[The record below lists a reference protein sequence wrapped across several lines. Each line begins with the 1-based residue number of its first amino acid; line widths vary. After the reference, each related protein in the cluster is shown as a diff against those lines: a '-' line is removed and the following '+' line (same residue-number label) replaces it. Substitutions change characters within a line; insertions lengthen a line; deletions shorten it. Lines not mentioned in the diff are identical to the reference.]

1 MTVKVMCVCLSSC
14 VMCLRVSAR
23 ACAPQFQ
30 FVISRQRLISSVFVV
45 ERDLGN
51 SDATYL
57 PCKLRQL
64 GARRGHEWPASL
76 MKRDE
81 PRGRRLRSRSHER
94 DRRRS
99 RSHERGRG
107 RSHERGRRRSR
118 SHERDRRRSRSHE
131 RGRRRSRSHE
141 RHRSRRERDMRRS
154 GSSERH
160 MHMHGRPSG
169 PREQAAPAFVDILF
183 DADEERHR
191 RGWRSIAVPASACVA
206 DLRRMVFDTVP
217 TCGAET
223 DAHLVLQTE
232 DGARLYAAMS
242 LAEAGLGP
250 GSRIVWRSGRADG
263 LRKLLEPEAPTE
275 LHGHAK
281 RQKTFALEMK
291 FGGRPPIDPYSREL
305 ELIEV
310 ELPGEVAGS
319 LHGIEGQAARAAA
332 QKAAG
337 SAVAFVKEQA
347 PANALG

>member
-1 MTVKVMCVCLSSC
+1 
-14 VMCLRVSAR
+14 
-23 ACAPQFQ
+23 
-30 FVISRQRLISSVFVV
+30 
-45 ERDLGN
+45 
-51 SDATYL
+51 
-57 PCKLRQL
+57 
-64 GARRGHEWPASL
+64 
-76 MKRDE
+76 
-81 PRGRRLRSRSHER
+81 
-94 DRRRS
+94 
-99 RSHERGRG
+99 
-107 RSHERGRRRSR
+107 
-118 SHERDRRRSRSHE
+118 
-131 RGRRRSRSHE
+131 
-141 RHRSRRERDMRRS
+141 MRRS

-305 ELIEV
+305 ELVAV
-310 ELPGEVAGS
+310 ELPGDVAGS

-337 SAVAFVKEQA
+337 SAVAFVKEQE

>member
-1 MTVKVMCVCLSSC
+1 
-14 VMCLRVSAR
+14 
-23 ACAPQFQ
+23 
-30 FVISRQRLISSVFVV
+30 
-45 ERDLGN
+45 
-51 SDATYL
+51 
-57 PCKLRQL
+57 
-64 GARRGHEWPASL
+64 
-76 MKRDE
+76 
-81 PRGRRLRSRSHER
+81 
-94 DRRRS
+94 
-99 RSHERGRG
+99 
-107 RSHERGRRRSR
+107 
-118 SHERDRRRSRSHE
+118 
-131 RGRRRSRSHE
+131 
-141 RHRSRRERDMRRS
+141 MRRS

-160 MHMHGRPSG
+160 MHMHGRSSG

-191 RGWRSIAVPASACVA
+191 RGWQSIAVPASACVA

-217 TCGAET
+217 TCGVET

-305 ELIEV
+305 ELVAV
-310 ELPGEVAGS
+310 ELPGEAAGS
-319 LHGIEGQAARAAA
+319 LHGIGGQEARAAA

-337 SAVAFVKEQA
+337 SAVAFVKAQE
-347 PANALG
+347 PANARG